1 MNSRIGLLITHGTD
15 TMAWTHAFLRY
26 AIKNNH
32 ANIVITGS
40 QIPMPSLGE
49 FSDAYE
55 NLENSLRFLTTI
67 EPPVILTVFNYGKDA
82 FSDSLIKFDKWDN
95 ISFHGDVIARM
106 EWDEIKYPDTTV
118 EIHEPTP
125 LDILYLVTT
134 GGTIESEFNTDGILV
149 PGQNHVMGYISRRFS
164 GFFQVLSQKPV
175 FAIDSSDLTFDRMIQ
190 LALTVEKCLQETN
203 PDAFV
208 DLSFAKQI
216 KIIYTDPFKDT
227 SDYLRE
233 IGDAQGIVVAGY
245 GGGNINIELGSNYC
259 LLNIIRDMIN
269 KSRPVVLS
277 SQVPLGTTDFI
288 YSNGYE
294 AIKAGVFSAVDMG
307 IPECQIR
314 LSYILGHS
322 SLIKG
327 KSLELNINELAIIEA
342 LFMSGVK
349 FRTKRSRRNYEKLR
363 GIEIH
368 KNDLLLNKTF
378 EESLSLL
385 HFHNL

>member
-1 MNSRIGLLITHGTD
+1 
-15 TMAWTHAFLRY
+15 MAWTHAFLRY
-26 AIKNNH
+26 AIKKNH
-32 ANIVITGS
+32 ATIVLTGS

-67 EPPVILTVFNYGKDA
+67 DPPIIMTVFNYGKDA

-95 ISFHGDVIARM
+95 ISFNGDVIAHM
-106 EWDEIKYPDTTV
+106 EWDEIKYLDNTV

-134 GGTIESEFNTDGILV
+134 GGTIESEFNTEGVLI
-149 PGQNHVMGYISRRFS
+149 PGQNHVLGYISRRFS
-164 GFFQVLSQKPV
+164 SFFQVLSQNPV
-175 FAIDSSDLTFDRMIQ
+175 FAIDSSDLTFDRMMQ
-190 LALTVEKCLQETN
+190 LSLTVEKCLQETN
-203 PDAFV
+203 PDSFV
-208 DLSFAKQI
+208 DLSFEKHI

-227 SDYLRE
+227 NDYLQE
-233 IGDAQGIVVAGY
+233 IGDAKGIVVAGY
-245 GGGNINIELGSNYC
+245 GGGNINIDERTNFC
-259 LLNIIRDMIN
+259 LLNIIKDMIN
-269 KSRPVVLS
+269 ESRPVVLS
-277 SQVPLGTTDFI
+277 SQVPLGTSDFI

-314 LSYILGHS
+314 LSYIMGHS
-322 SLIKG
+322 SLIRE
-327 KSLELNINELAIIEA
+327 KSLELNINELVIIES

-363 GIEIH
+363 GIQIH

-385 HFHNL
+385 FS